1 MKHHEEQCFMLQ
13 PTALELSQNMHQLYI
28 GTKQLTS
35 YWTFSLPMVRLANH
49 LNTFLIAYFSYK
61 LSIVRL
67 SLVKESCAMVNT
79 AIHQMIPLSV
89 MVIAT
94 ETEQCIS
101 LHSCTDVT
109 LNAVE
114 NIYNPLF
121 LHDHKTNFLHSP
133 SSTANRGWILNN
145 LVKYMYLILHRRSQ
159 HQNTS

>member
-13 PTALELSQNMHQLYI
+13 PTALELSPNMHQLYI
-28 GTKQLTS
+28 GTKQLTP
-35 YWTFSLPMVRLANH
+35 YRTFSLPMVRLANH

-89 MVIAT
+89 TVIAT
-94 ETEQCIS
+94 EAEQCIS

-121 LHDHKTNFLHSP
+121 CMIKRL
-133 SSTANRGWILNN
+133 
-145 LVKYMYLILHRRSQ
+145 
-159 HQNTS
+159 TSYIPHLLLQTEDGH